1 MDSSANLTSITGS
14 NKTATK
20 TAVPPLPASA
30 QQFLA
35 QLLDQR
41 RLSPLTQ
48 HRYAH
53 ALKILHAKT
62 PELAAL
68 KPFHLQSM
76 VSQQHTAGL
85 SPRSIAVMV
94 SAWRSYCAWAQQ
106 QGYIKDNPTTDVL
119 TPKVSKPLPKAI
131 AVDVI
136 QGFLNQRVA
145 TRVTKN
151 VVKTLRITDA
161 NSTDNNDDTHIA
173 NSAPAAEDATA
184 LALVLRD
191 QAMLELLYGCGIRA
205 SELIGL
211 DCHKTAH
218 SLGWLDLA
226 VPAIRVLGKGGKPRS
241 VPLPSMALSAIQS
254 WLVQREACFTP
265 EIVALFLGSRGG
277 RISGTELRRATQRR
291 AVVAQSGQGVH
302 PHMLRHSYAS
312 HMLQSTGDLRGVQEL
327 LGHASIQATQV
338 YTRLDFQHL
347 AKVYDLAHPRS
358 GVKKAS

>member
-1 MDSSANLTSITGS
+1 MDSSAHLTSVTGAD
-14 NKTATK
+14 KTAAK
-20 TAVPPLPASA
+20 NAVPPLPATA

-35 QLLDQR
+35 QLLEQR
-41 RLSPLTQ
+41 RLSALTQ
-48 HRYAH
+48 RRYAH

-62 PELAAL
+62 TELAAL
-68 KPFHLQSM
+68 KPFQLQSM

-106 QGYIKDNPTTDVL
+106 QGLIKDNPTTDVL

-136 QGFLNQRVA
+136 QGFLNQ
-145 TRVTKN
+145 N
-151 VVKTLRITDA
+151 VVKSAVNIVDKTLQTTVA
-161 NSTDNNDDTHIA
+161 DNA
-173 NSAPAAEDATA
+173 NSAAAAKDAAAQA
-184 LALVLRD
+184 LALRD

-211 DCHKTAH
+211 DCHKTALG
-218 SLGWLDLA
+218 LGWLDLA

-241 VPLPSMALSAIQS
+241 VPLPNMALAAVQS
-254 WLVQREACFTP
+254 WLVKRSACFKTDS
-265 EIVALFLGSRGG
+265 VALFLGSRGG

-312 HMLQSTGDLRGVQEL
+312 HMLQSTEDLRGVQEL

-347 AKVYDLAHPRS
+347 AKVYDKAHPRS
-358 GVKKAS
+358 GVKKTS

>member
-1 MDSSANLTSITGS
+1 MDSSVVTTPA
-14 NKTATK
+14 TAFNN
-20 TAVPPLPASA
+20 TAAPLLPATA
-30 QQFLA
+30 EQFLS
-35 QLLDQR
+35 QLLEQR

-48 HRYAH
+48 RRYAQ
-53 ALKILHAKT
+53 ALNIFHSKT
-62 PELAAL
+62 SDLATI
-68 KPFHLQSM
+68 KPFQLQSL
-76 VSQQHTAGL
+76 VSQQHAAGL

-106 QGYIKDNPTTDVL
+106 QGHIKDNPTTDVL
-119 TPKVSKPLPKAI
+119 TPKVSKPLPKAM

-136 QGFLNQRVA
+136 QGFLNPNLA
-145 TRVTKN
+145 
-151 VVKTLRITDA
+151 KTPQSTTADALIDKGDVDNHRNGSSAKDAITQ
-161 NSTDNNDDTHIA
+161 
-173 NSAPAAEDATA
+173 A
-184 LALVLRD
+184 LMLRD

-211 DCHKTAH
+211 DCYKTAH

-241 VPLPSMALSAIQS
+241 VPLPSMALVAIQS
-254 WLVQREACFTP
+254 WLEQRNTCFKFETV
-265 EIVALFLGSRGG
+265 ETKTAALFVGRRGG

-347 AKVYDLAHPRS
+347 AKVYDKAHPRS
-358 GVKKAS
+358 GVKKTS

>member
-1 MDSSANLTSITGS
+1 MDSSAHLSAVTGS
-14 NKTATK
+14 DKTAAK
-20 TAVPPLPASA
+20 NAVPPLPATA

-35 QLLDQR
+35 QLLEQR

-48 HRYAH
+48 RRYAH

-68 KPFHLQSM
+68 KPFQLQSM
-76 VSQQHTAGL
+76 VSQRHTAGL

-94 SAWRSYCAWAQQ
+94 SAWRSYCGWAQQ
-106 QGYIKDNPTTDVL
+106 QGLIKDNPTTDVL

-136 QGFLNQRVA
+136 QGFLNQ
-145 TRVTKN
+145 N
-151 VVKTLRITDA
+151 VVTNDIKNAFNIVDKTLQTTVA
-161 NSTDNNDDTHIA
+161 DTA
-173 NSAPAAEDATA
+173 NSAAAAKDATA
-184 LALVLRD
+184 QALALRD

-241 VPLPSMALSAIQS
+241 VPLPSMALAAVQS
-254 WLVQREACFTP
+254 WLVERNACFKTDTA
-265 EIVALFLGSRGG
+265 ALFLGSRGG

-291 AVVAQSGQGVH
+291 AVVAPPHAAPQLCQPHVAKHWGFTRGARAAGACQHTSHAGV
-302 PHMLRHSYAS
+302 YAFGF
-312 HMLQSTGDLRGVQEL
+312 ST
-327 LGHASIQATQV
+327 LG
-338 YTRLDFQHL
+338 
-347 AKVYDLAHPRS
+347 
-358 GVKKAS
+358 